1 MENSLRLAKVTSV
14 GADGQA
20 SVTFYGESDPSVKKY
35 AYLRNFMPEKGDVVV
50 LVKQGDTYIILGAV
64 VSGPV
69 DLQFA
74 KEDHGHKDYSKT
86 DHKHTG
92 LENGEYGL
100 ELSSAGVLLP
110 LENLADSLGSADKA
124 FSKIYGDNLYVLTKL
139 NVGDRTISATELG
152 TSSKPFTK
160 GYFVTVFVGDT
171 ELTEELI
178 EELKSPTGLVSKTS
192 ASRKVIFTGT
202 ELIPDTTGL
211 LSLGNSGRL
220 FKEGYFTKIYINR
233 TAITEELIAELKKP
247 TGLKSS
253 TTTREVVFT
262 GSELIPD
269 LSGMVSIGTSGKKFA
284 SGYFTNL
291 YLNGTAVS
299 TSDKRKKKFIKNL
312 PGKFTEFF
320 MKLRPVTFKYKNGT
334 SGRSHAGFIAQE
346 VEQAMM
352 DTGITREEFGG
363 LVIQENGQYGLRYE
377 EFIAIQ
383 TGMIQSLYQKVEEL
397 ERKVK
402 EFEQRD

>member
-1 MENSLRLAKVTSV
+1 MENSLRLAKVTTV
-14 GADGQA
+14 GEDGQA
-20 SVTFYGESDPSVKKY
+20 SVTFYGESEPSVKKY
-35 AYLRNFMPEKGDVVV
+35 AYLRNFLPETGDVVV
-50 LVKQGDTYIILGAV
+50 LVKQGDTYIILGTV
-64 VSGPV
+64 MSGPV

-74 KEDHGHKDYSKT
+74 KEDHGHEDYSKT

-110 LENLADSLGSADKA
+110 LENLADSLGSAAKA

-139 NVGDRTISATELG
+139 NVGDRAITPSELG
-152 TSSKPFTK
+152 TSSKPFSK
-160 GYFVTVFVGDT
+160 GYFTTVYIGSE
-171 ELTEELI
+171 ELTEKLI
-178 EELKSPTGLVSKTS
+178 DELKNPTEWYSNS
-192 ASRKVIFTGT
+192 SSRKITFSGAT
-202 ELIPDTTGL
+202 L
-211 LSLGNSGRL
+211 L
-220 FKEGYFTKIYINR
+220 
-233 TAITEELIAELKKP
+233 
-247 TGLKSS
+247 
-253 TTTREVVFT
+253 
-262 GSELIPD
+262 PD
-269 LSGMVSIGTSGKKFA
+269 LSNYISLGTSGKMFA
-284 SGYFTNL
+284 SGYFANL

-312 PGKFTEFF
+312 PEKFTEFF

-334 SGRSHAGFIAQE
+334 SGRSHTGFIAQE

-383 TGMIQSLYQKVEEL
+383 TGMIQRLYQKVEEL

-402 EFEQRD
+402 EFEQGN

>member
-1 MENSLRLAKVTSV
+1 MRLAKVTTV
-14 GADGQA
+14 GEDGQA
-20 SVTFYGESDPSVKKY
+20 IVTFYGESDPSEKNY
-35 AYLRNFMPEKGDVVV
+35 AYLRNFMPEPGDTVV
-50 LVKQGDTYIILGAV
+50 LVKQGDTYIILGTV
-64 VSGPV
+64 VNGPV
-69 DLQFA
+69 DVQFA
-74 KEDHGHKDYSKT
+74 KEDHNHDDAYSKT

-110 LENLADSLGSADKA
+110 LKNLADSLGSADKA

-139 NVGDRTISATELG
+139 TVGDRTISATELG
-152 TSSKPFTK
+152 TSSKPFSK
-160 GYFVTVFVGDT
+160 GYFTTVYVGSK

-178 EELKSPTGLVSKTS
+178 KEMQNPTEWYSNS
-192 ASRKVIFTGT
+192 SSRKITFNGAT
-202 ELIPDTTGL
+202 L
-211 LSLGNSGRL
+211 L
-220 FKEGYFTKIYINR
+220 
-233 TAITEELIAELKKP
+233 
-247 TGLKSS
+247 
-253 TTTREVVFT
+253 
-262 GSELIPD
+262 PD
-269 LSGMVSIGTSGKKFA
+269 LSNYISLGTSGKMFA
-284 SGYFTNL
+284 SGYFANL

-312 PGKFTEFF
+312 PEKFTEFF

-334 SGRSHAGFIAQE
+334 SGRSHMGFIAQE

-383 TGMIQSLYQKVEEL
+383 TGIIQGLYRKVEEL
-397 ERKVK
+397 ERKVT
-402 EFEQRD
+402 EFEQGN